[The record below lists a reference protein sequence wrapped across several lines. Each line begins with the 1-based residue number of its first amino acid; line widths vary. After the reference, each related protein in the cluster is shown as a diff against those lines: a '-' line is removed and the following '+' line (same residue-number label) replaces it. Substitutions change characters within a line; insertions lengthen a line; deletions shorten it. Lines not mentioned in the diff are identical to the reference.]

1 MLERYVGNAGGAWE
15 KENKLK
21 YGELIILH
29 FEWEF
34 WCLYYNNRVFT
45 CVREIE
51 NGIEKSK
58 AI

>member
-1 MLERYVGNAGGAWE
+1 MVGLGVGESMLEMYVGNAGGVWE

-34 WCLYYNNRVFT
+34 
-45 CVREIE
+45 
-51 NGIEKSK
+51 
-58 AI
+58 

>member
-1 MLERYVGNAGGAWE
+1 MLEFPGGRGNGEIVAWKSMLERYGGNVDGVWE

-34 WCLYYNNRVFT
+34 
-45 CVREIE
+45 
-51 NGIEKSK
+51 
-58 AI
+58 